1 LNLKKKTEFL
11 NTIFNKQTDYFDD
24 QMYKMSGKLDLINN
38 LEKRMSANIS
48 QLELVPQLQL
58 NLQDIRDHQLPTL
71 VEDLRK

>member
-1 LNLKKKTEFL
+1 MKKKTEFL

>member
-1 LNLKKKTEFL
+1 MNLKKKTEFL

>member
-1 LNLKKKTEFL
+1 MNLKKKTEFL

-58 NLQDIRDHQLPTL
+58 NLPDIRDHHLPTL